1 MSDSWDDY
9 ADGWDAN
16 PDVIAYSQLA
26 FNSLQKHM
34 TLSGLS
40 ILDFGCGTGL
50 LTERL
55 LNAGAHVVAI
65 DSSEKMIDALES
77 KSLNQIECHKALL
90 TDAFLIEHP
99 DWLNRFD
106 LVVASS
112 VLAFVPD
119 YEVCLS
125 LLAQCLKTK
134 GKLIHWDWLKHDD
147 FGFNE
152 TDIDHGFKA
161 AHLKVI
167 DINPNEF
174 IMESEKGSMAVIKG
188 FGEKI

>member
-65 DSSEKMIDALES
+65 DSSEKMIDALEG

>member
-50 LTERL
+50 LTEKL
-55 LNAGAHVVAI
+55 VNAGAHVVAL
-65 DSSEKMIDALES
+65 DSSEKMIDALEG
-77 KSLNQIECHKALL
+77 KSLNQVECHKAVL
-90 TDAFLIEHP
+90 TEAFLIEHP
-99 DWLNRFD
+99 DWINRFD

-119 YEVCLS
+119 YDACLS
-125 LLAQCLKTK
+125 LLAQCLKTN

-147 FGFNE
+147 FGFDE
-152 TDIDHGFKA
+152 TDIDHGFKVA
-161 AHLKVI
+161 QLKTI

-174 IMESEKGSMAVIKG
+174 IMESEKGSMTVIKG